1 MDDDESTKVPLFEH
15 LTRSF
20 QYIVTHKGPHEL
32 PLIGRADWNDCLNL
46 NCFSDT
52 PGEPFQTTGPS
63 EGPVAQSVLIAGMFV
78 KYGKEYAQL
87 CRLTGK
93 DDLAANALKE
103 VDTMYAAIL
112 KDGWDGEWFLRAYD
126 AKSSEDRLSPVRGG
140 TDLHRAAG
148 LLCTRRCRY

>member
-1 MDDDESTKVPLFEH
+1 
-15 LTRSF
+15 
-20 QYIVTHKGPHEL
+20 
-32 PLIGRADWNDCLNL
+32 
-46 NCFSDT
+46 
-52 PGEPFQTTGPS
+52 
-63 EGPVAQSVLIAGMFV
+63 MFV

-126 AKSSEDRLSPVRGG
+126 AKLRRSALTSARRDRSTSSRRASVYSPVSVLTRG
-140 TDLHRAAG
+140 LQKKHSILSKKA
-148 LLCTRRCRY
+148 